1 MRKLSTVCDGMQI
14 IATQQGRKTR
24 TFSDGS
30 GIEDG
35 KTITQYHPDQP
46 LTVETLRTTRSV
58 IESMKQRNS
67 LTVCAETRGINIPQK
82 DSRGDI
88 YAWESSSAETGN
100 YKVTVTDPTD
110 EEIEAI
116 KNTVIAGHK
125 RGIQNALERLA
136 QIKPIGR
143 SEIKQGA
150 VIGYLSFDMFDEG
163 ISEYVV
169 NELCKEYRQMDED
182 DPAYSRFFPDSGVFY
197 NKAKERM
204 KKYQSIYQALF
215 PKQEPAPDV
224 LPKPEKTL
232 KQISVETKK
241 MPWEGFTFESMPDDV
256 KYELIRFCG
265 YSLSESARKTYC
277 DTYGIDYDRLIAW
290 KDSNNG

>member
-1 MRKLSTVCDGMQI
+1 M
-14 IATQQGRKTR
+14 
-24 TFSDGS
+24 
-30 GIEDG
+30 
-35 KTITQYHPDQP
+35 
-46 LTVETLRTTRSV
+46 

-215 PKQEPAPDV
+215 PKPEPAPDV